1 MAIQRVTIV
10 NIVHGRTN
18 MNVRDEFTYNSRTGE
33 ICFSLDGKSAVS
45 MDRGRH
51 VIKLNGESLSAAVVA
66 WKIYHGDIVPG
77 QTVVMKNELGGLN
90 IHNLK
95 LVDEST
101 KGLFDAVWPSMQ
113 SPDDTLTPPVDAVV
127 VEEDDELFSSMS
139 GDEATGEVEF
149 VVELSTE
156 DEETVDLAVEVV
168 LDSLDPVDNDDSVA
182 EESPAP
188 KYNVEFDSVSGKW
201 RALLLQNS
209 GKLKSLGL
217 FKKES
222 SALNV
227 AKRSQVEYNRAHEAN
242 GFTS

>member
-1 MAIQRVTIV
+1 VATQRVTIAD
-10 NIVHGRTN
+10 IVHGRTN

-66 WKIYHGDIVPG
+66 WKIYHGEVISG

-95 LVDEST
+95 LVDESSQ
-101 KGLFDAVWPSMQ
+101 GLLDSSWPSMQ
-113 SPDDTLTPPVDAVV
+113 SPADTITPPVDAV

-156 DEETVDLAVEVV
+156 DEETVDLAVEIV

-188 KYNVEFDSVSGKW
+188 EYNVEFDSVSGKW

-217 FKKES
+217 FKKKS
-222 SALNV
+222 SAQNV

>member
-1 MAIQRVTIV
+1 VATQKVTIAD
-10 NIVHGRTN
+10 IVHGRTN

-45 MDRGRH
+45 MDKGRH

-66 WKIYHGDIVPG
+66 WKIYHGEVISG

-95 LVDEST
+95 LVDESSQ
-101 KGLFDAVWPSMQ
+101 GLFDPSWPSMQ
-113 SPDDTLTPPVDAVV
+113 SPADTTTPPADVV
-127 VEEDDELFSSMS
+127 VEEEDELFSSMS

-156 DEETVDLAVEVV
+156 DEVTVDLAVEVV

-201 RALLLQNS
+201 RALLLQNN

-222 SALNV
+222 SAQNV

-242 GFTS
+242 DFTS

>member
-18 MNVRDEFTYNSRTGE
+18 MNARDEFTYNSRTGE
-33 ICFSLDGKSAVS
+33 ICFSVDGKNAVV
-45 MDRGRH
+45 MNKGRH
-51 VIKLNGESLSAAVVA
+51 VINFNGEAISAAVVA
-66 WKIYHGDIVPG
+66 WKIYHGDIGPG

-101 KGLFDAVWPSMQ
+101 KGLFDAAWPSMQ
-113 SPDDTLTPPVDAVV
+113 SPADTITPPVDVV

-188 KYNVEFDSVSGKW
+188 EYNVEFDSVSGKW

-217 FKKES
+217 FKKKS
-222 SALNV
+222 SAQNV
-227 AKRSQVEYNRAHEAN
+227 AKRSQVEYNRSHEAN
-242 GFTS
+242 DFTS